1 MIALFLIV
9 CLIVV
14 AGLIVLWAS
23 GLSGN
28 VVITLGADTISIELV
43 VAILGV
49 ILLGAVMALVW
60 AALAGL
66 INLPKRFGQARR
78 NSKKRSAN
86 RSLADGILAAEA
98 GDISLSRKY
107 ASRAAQHADDERL
120 KLLLEA
126 RTAEIAHDWPSAERA
141 WGQLARLPGG
151 ELAGLRGAAIA
162 ATERGDTAAAEARA
176 REALELKTAADWPFT
191 SL

>member
-66 INLPKRFGQARR
+66 IKLPKRFGQARR

-107 ASRAAQHADDERL
+107 ASRAAQHADDGRRVCLCLLTIGGAVGRRL
-120 KLLLEA
+120 VVHAGILQLALLLLQAA
-126 RTAEIAHDWPSAERA
+126 RH
-141 WGQLARLPGG
+141 G
-151 ELAGLRGAAIA
+151 
-162 ATERGDTAAAEARA
+162 
-176 REALELKTAADWPFT
+176 
-191 SL
+191 